1 VQLPHFVDRH
11 GIKIEFLAHPT
22 AFSRVRF
29 EGISYSVTIR
39 IFKRGQTFGIPTWQ
53 RTGLLSRHSDPS
65 ISTQAD
71 QVGRVA
77 LARIFAWLISLV
89 SAIRRPGR

>member
-29 EGISYSVTIR
+29 EGSLYSVATR
-39 IFKRGQTFGIPTWQ
+39 IFKRRQVRYPPRQ
-53 RTGLLSRHSDPS
+53 LTGLPVSIPIRAYRRRRISWGARPWRVSSR
-65 ISTQAD
+65 
-71 QVGRVA
+71 G
-77 LARIFAWLISLV
+77 
-89 SAIRRPGR
+89 